1 MIRRDLML
9 LVVLFA
15 GLVALIGLGPGRS
28 EGLPGGN
35 GSSRS
40 SEAGG
45 TLALYRWLGSLG
57 YRVERLEYRAF
68 EVDPRVDL
76 LVVFN
81 PRERYSRDDAAAVA
95 AWVEAGGT
103 LLIVEPRSGLNAPA
117 ASLLEAFDL
126 KVEPLPAEGAFGR
139 APILQPALG
148 APAATQ
154 LNVQTRSMI
163 TSERTDLAPLAGS
176 NATPVM
182 IGVQHGEGYIFAI
195 TSAQPF
201 SNRGLRERDHAAV
214 VVNMLR
220 RIPPGGTVVFD
231 EIHHGFLV
239 EPSMR
244 TLLLGTPWGWA
255 TLYLGGIVAGYLVL
269 TGRRFGQPIPLRAE
283 ADRRSSAEYLA
294 SMAGLLRR
302 AGKREYLRDHYR
314 ATLRRHLT
322 HSYGLSPDCD
332 DATLLATIK
341 AVHPALA
348 ENVRDLLNRLNDP
361 ATDEASLLQIV
372 AAIDGVRNTN

>member
-1 MIRRDLML
+1 
-9 LVVLFA
+9 
-15 GLVALIGLGPGRS
+15 
-28 EGLPGGN
+28 
-35 GSSRS
+35 
-40 SEAGG
+40 
-45 TLALYRWLGSLG
+45 
-57 YRVERLEYRAF
+57 
-68 EVDPRVDL
+68 
-76 LVVFN
+76 
-81 PRERYSRDDAAAVA
+81 
-95 AWVEAGGT
+95 
-103 LLIVEPRSGLNAPA
+103 
-117 ASLLEAFDL
+117 
-126 KVEPLPAEGAFGR
+126 
-139 APILQPALG
+139 
-148 APAATQ
+148 
-154 LNVQTRSMI
+154 
-163 TSERTDLAPLAGS
+163 
-176 NATPVM
+176 
-182 IGVQHGEGYIFAI
+182 
-195 TSAQPF
+195 
-201 SNRGLRERDHAAV
+201 
-214 VVNMLR
+214 
-220 RIPPGGTVVFD
+220 
-231 EIHHGFLV
+231 
-239 EPSMR
+239 MR

-361 ATDEASLLQIV
+361 ATDEATLLRIV